1 MTLLLD
7 IGNTRIKQ
15 ARLHGGELLPLPPA
29 AYSRE
34 GIAAWCA
41 ENLSAAASPQSV
53 WVANVAGETVAADL
67 TRWCQDN
74 WQLTP
79 VFVQT
84 ERVAGGIRNG
94 YENAAELGVDRWLSL
109 IAARQRYSG
118 AVCVISVGTAL
129 TVDAVTAS
137 GEHLGGLI
145 LPGLELMQQALRQA
159 THAVQIEAKLPVTLT
174 LARSTEAGVAA
185 GSGYAIAGLIER
197 VLEQLG
203 NHGNADWQALITGG
217 GATAVAPL
225 CRPPLQIE
233 KQLVL
238 EGLAWYAGQSS

>member
-15 ARLHGGELLPLPPA
+15 AQLHDGELLPLPPA

-41 ENLSAAASPQSV
+41 ENLSVAAPPKAV

-79 VFVQT
+79 VFVKS
-84 ERVAGGIRNG
+84 ERVAGGVHNG

-109 IAARQRYSG
+109 IAAHQRNAG
-118 AVCVISVGTAL
+118 PVCVISVGTAL
-129 TVDAVTAS
+129 TVDAVTAA

-145 LPGLELMQQALRQA
+145 LPGVALMQQALRQA
-159 THAVQIEAKLPVTLT
+159 THAVRVESELPVELT
-174 LARSTEAGVAA
+174 LARSTQAGVAA

-203 NHGNADWQALITGG
+203 RHDDTVWRAWITGG
-217 GATAVAPL
+217 GAAAVAPL
-225 CRPPLQIE
+225 CRLPLHIE
-233 KQLVL
+233 RQLVL